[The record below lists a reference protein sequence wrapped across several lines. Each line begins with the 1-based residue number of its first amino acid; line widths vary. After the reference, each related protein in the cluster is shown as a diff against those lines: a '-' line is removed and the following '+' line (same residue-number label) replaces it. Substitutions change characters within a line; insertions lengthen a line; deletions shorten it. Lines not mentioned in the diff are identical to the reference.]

1 MKQKGKVRYPNLIS
15 IRIEPEL
22 LKALDEWAE
31 EEDRPVGS
39 LVRVILR
46 EALEAREGK
55 KGKKKPT

>member
-1 MKQKGKVRYPNLIS
+1 MKRKGTIRYPKLVS

-22 LKALDEWAE
+22 LEELEKWAD

-46 EALEAREGK
+46 QAIEARGPK
-55 KGKKKPT
+55 KGRKKPA